1 MPNESAAD
9 AAPPRYQGFEEF
21 TDPPMQPIQEAASFV
36 PPPPVP
42 EPPPVAAAP
51 PPLEMPPPLTPPA
64 PEPVFEPYDPFVAA
78 AQHSAAGFEPI
89 SPFDSDQTLDS
100 AITGNDDTFDRIA
113 SGGFDAYG
121 EPEILSQV
129 ESPAPVAAPP
139 EPEPVFETNAAHEP
153 FDEIDAPVTA
163 ETPEPVFSPR
173 PTPTPAPVAPE
184 PPVAPVAP
192 VEAAP
197 APLSA
202 MPAMDDALLDKLAA
216 RVVDKLS
223 QKIIQEIA
231 WEVVPDLAEGMIQR
245 EIDALKAKLAK
256 VPK

>member
-1 MPNESAAD
+1 
-9 AAPPRYQGFEEF
+9 
-21 TDPPMQPIQEAASFV
+21 
-36 PPPPVP
+36 
-42 EPPPVAAAP
+42 
-51 PPLEMPPPLTPPA
+51 
-64 PEPVFEPYDPFVAA
+64 VFEPYDPFVAA

-100 AITGNDDTFDRIA
+100 AITGTDDTFERMA
-113 SGGFDAYG
+113 SGSFDAYG

-129 ESPAPVAAPP
+129 EAPVSAAPAPP
-139 EPEPVFETNAAHEP
+139 EPEFQTNAAHEP
-153 FDEIDAPVTA
+153 FDEPFDEIDAPVPA
-163 ETPEPVFSPR
+163 ETPEPAFAPR
-173 PTPTPAPVAPE
+173 PAA
-184 PPVAPVAP
+184 AP
-192 VEAAP
+192 VEAVPSP
-197 APLSA
+197 ASLPAMAAMPA